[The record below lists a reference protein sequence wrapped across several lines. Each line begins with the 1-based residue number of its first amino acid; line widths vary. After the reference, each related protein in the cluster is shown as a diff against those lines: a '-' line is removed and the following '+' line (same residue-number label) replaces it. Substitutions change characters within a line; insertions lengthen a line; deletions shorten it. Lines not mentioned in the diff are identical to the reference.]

1 MPSNTTTSDKL
12 ASIHF
17 LQQSHPTYGTLLCF
31 GREQSQWITGAKT
44 RCIRWHG
51 TNNLFGFADS
61 QFYEEGLLQQFEE
74 SCEFLRKHLNLGRI
88 IDSQGRTEQW
98 EIPFVVLQE
107 ALANALIH
115 REYKNRTDFV
125 QVELFDDRV
134 EISSPGNLPS
144 SLTLDSLKEKHTSH
158 PRNAQIADIFYLFG
172 KVEEAGTGIPRMRHF
187 MKEAGLPE
195 PFFEE
200 SKDNRFNVILH
211 RPKLFPNRTVQQHQ
225 PIWNVPYLPNP
236 HFTGREHILVQLHNT
251 LKGDS
256 ESGDRTGAS
265 TKVQALTGL
274 GGIGKTQIAIEYAY
288 RYRNDY
294 QAIFWATAN
303 SSETLVSDFVVIATL
318 LNLPE
323 KDAPDRNLTIH
334 AVKRWLT
341 IHSSWLLILD
351 NADDLAL
358 VAEFLPGGNSG
369 HILITTRT
377 QAIGDIA
384 NTFTVGKMET
394 EEAKLFLLRR
404 ARVLPKSEAI
414 PENLLA
420 DAEAIVTTVDGLP
433 LAIDQAG
440 AYIEETGSSLQD
452 YIQLYQTRLT
462 DLLKRRGRIFA
473 AHPASVALT
482 ISLAIERV
490 GQVNLAA
497 VDLLRLCAFLAPE
510 SIPIEILTKGAPD
523 LGPLLQ
529 AVAADAFALNTAIE
543 ELLMYSLISRD
554 PDAHALTIHRLV
566 QTVLIDAMDTQT
578 QARWAERAVR
588 AVNWTFP
595 DVEVSTWPQ
604 CQRLLPHV
612 QVCAMLIHDW
622 NMKFV
627 EAARLLSL
635 AGQYLQSRAQLAEAA
650 PFLQQA
656 LTINM
661 HVLGPHDRDSAN
673 SLNNLARLYDAQGK
687 YEQAEPLYQRALAI
701 DEQVLG
707 AEHPDTAISLNN
719 LALLYYNQ
727 GNYEQ
732 AEPLYLRAL
741 AIDEQVLGAEHPEV
755 ATDLNN
761 LALLYSVEGK
771 YEQAESFYQ
780 RALRILELSLG
791 TQHFDT
797 AISLNNL
804 ALLYYQQ
811 GKYEQAEPLLMRA
824 LSIGEQVL
832 GPDHPSLASSLEN
845 YAALLRETNRAK
857 EAQAIEDRVKAIR
870 IRFSGDSISQSGE

>member
-1 MPSNTTTSDKL
+1 VQKKYGLPSNTTTGDKL

-31 GREQSQWITGAKT
+31 GRELSQWITGAKT

-88 IDSQGRTEQW
+88 IDSQGRAEQW

-125 QVELFDDRV
+125 QVEIFDDRV
-134 EISSPGNLPS
+134 DISSPGNLPA

-158 PRNAQIADIFYLFG
+158 PRNAHIANIFYLFG
-172 KVEEAGTGIPRMRHF
+172 KVEEAGSGIPRMRHF

-195 PFFEE
+195 PLFAE

-211 RPKLFPNRTVQQHQ
+211 RPKQFPNRALQQNE

-236 HFTGREHILVQLHNT
+236 HFTGREHILVQLHHT
-251 LKGDS
+251 LKGES
-256 ESGDRTGAS
+256 ESRDRAGAS

-288 RYRNDY
+288 RYRSDY
-294 QAIFWATAN
+294 QAILWATAN
-303 SSETLVSDFVVIATL
+303 SRETLVSDFVAIATL
-318 LNLPE
+318 LDLPE
-323 KDAPDRNLTIH
+323 RDVQDRNLTIH
-334 AVKRWLT
+334 AVKNWLT
-341 IHSSWLLILD
+341 THSSWLLILD

-377 QAIGDIA
+377 QAIGNIA
-384 NTFTVGKMET
+384 NSFTVGKMET

-404 ARVLPKSEAI
+404 ARVLPRSETI

-420 DAEAIVTTVDGLP
+420 DAEAIVSTVDGLP
-433 LAIDQAG
+433 LALDQAG

-452 YIQLYQTRLT
+452 YIHLYHSRRRT
-462 DLLKRRGRIFA
+462 DILKRRGRNA
-473 AHPASVALT
+473 VAHPSSVALT
-482 ISLAIERV
+482 IALSIERV
-490 GQVNLAA
+490 GQVNLGA

-510 SIPIEILTKGAPD
+510 AIPIEIFTKGASD
-523 LGPLLQ
+523 LGAILQ
-529 AVAADAFALNTAIE
+529 AVAMDTYELNAAIE

-554 PDAHALTIHRLV
+554 PDTHALTIHRLV
-566 QTVLIDAMDTQT
+566 QTVLIDAMDKQT
-578 QARWAERAVR
+578 QKMWAERAVR
-588 AVNWTFP
+588 AVNRAFP

-604 CQRLLPHV
+604 WQRLLPHA
-612 QVCAMLIHDW
+612 QVCAVLIREW
-622 NMKFV
+622 EMKFV
-627 EAARLLSL
+627 EASRLLSL
-635 AGQYLQSRAQLAEAA
+635 AGQYLQSRAQLAEAE

-656 LTINM
+656 LTITM
-661 HVLGPHDRDSAN
+661 QVLGPHHRNSAD
-673 SLNNLARLYDAQGK
+673 SLNNLARLYDALGK
-687 YEQAEPLYQRALAI
+687 YEQAEPLYQRALGI

-727 GNYEQ
+727 GKYEQ
-732 AEPLYLRAL
+732 AEPLYQRAL

-761 LALLYSVEGK
+761 LALLYDTQGK
-771 YEQAESFYQ
+771 YEQAEPLYQ
-780 RALRILELSLG
+780 RALKILEHSLG
-791 TQHFDT
+791 IQHFDT

-804 ALLYYQQ
+804 ALLYYHQ
-811 GKYEQAEPLLMRA
+811 GKYELAEPLLRQA
-824 LSIGEQVL
+824 LSIGEQLL
-832 GPDHPSLASSLEN
+832 GAEHPSVAASLEN
-845 YAALLRETNRAK
+845 YAALLRETHRET
-857 EAQAIEDRVKAIR
+857 EAQAMEERVNAIR
-870 IRFSGDSISQSGE
+870 IRDVL